1 MKRPFLLGIAALAA
15 AVALLAGTVL
25 LTEQMRPDRST
36 TSDGGSGRADIGG
49 PFSLTD
55 HTGTPVTEAALQ
67 GKVSLVYF
75 GYSFCPDICPTDL
88 QVIGQTLDLVQDD
101 LPDAQGLFI
110 TVDPERDTQ
119 EQLAGYVS
127 LFHPHIRGLTGTPEQ
142 VAAAAKVYRA
152 YYKKVSAE
160 EAGSSDYLMD
170 HSAFIYL
177 FDRQGQFVRVFG
189 HGAEAPAIA
198 EAMRALK

>member
-15 AVALLAGTVL
+15 ALALLAGTVL
-25 LTEQMRPDRST
+25 LTEQMRPGSST
-36 TSDGGSGRADIGG
+36 ADGGSGRADIGG
-49 PFSLTD
+49 PFTLTD
-55 HTGTPVTEAALQ
+55 HTGAPVTEAALQ
-67 GKVSLVYF
+67 GQVSLVYF

-88 QVIGQTLDLVQDD
+88 QVIGETLDLVQDD
-101 LPDAQGLFI
+101 LPEAQGLFI

-119 EQLAGYVS
+119 AQLAGYVS

-189 HGAEAPAIA
+189 HGAEAAAIA

>member
-15 AVALLAGTVL
+15 AAALLAGTVL
-25 LTEQMRPDRST
+25 LTEQMRPGRST
-36 TSDGGSGRADIGG
+36 TDGGSGRADIGG
-49 PFSLTD
+49 PFTLTD
-55 HTGTPVTEAALQ
+55 HTGAPVTEAALQ

-101 LPDAQGLFI
+101 LPDAQGLFV
-110 TVDPERDTQ
+110 TVDPERDTVA
-119 EQLAGYVS
+119 QLAGYVS

-189 HGAEAPAIA
+189 HGAEAAEIA
-198 EAMRALK
+198 KAMTALK